1 MKTAVAAKPLSVAA
15 VTSRRVLARSKSG
28 VTMLRRNRNKE
39 AKRQP
44 AGAQGVQPDRS
55 TPERPR
61 PARVIT
67 SPPDERTSP
76 PDERTSPPGKRPLS
90 ETAAPAPVARRR
102 REPATEDQAMYS
114 CECGFIFQAAVSTSV
129 GCPHCGGSQAW

>member
-61 PARVIT
+61 PARVVT